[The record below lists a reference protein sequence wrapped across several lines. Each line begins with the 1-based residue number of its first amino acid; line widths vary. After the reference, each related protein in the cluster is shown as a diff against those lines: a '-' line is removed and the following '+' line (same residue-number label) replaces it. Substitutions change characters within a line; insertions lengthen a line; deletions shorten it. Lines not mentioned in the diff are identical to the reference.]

1 MNGHVASNKSFEDDD
16 LEMVEQASKANKSV
30 VDDAAIEEFIGTSN
44 KEMAADYTDKAS
56 RVLFPLVFVIF
67 NIIYWV
73 YFSTTG

>member
-1 MNGHVASNKSFEDDD
+1 
-16 LEMVEQASKANKSV
+16 MVEQASKANKSV
-30 VDDAAIEEFIGTSN
+30 VDDAAIEEFIGTSK

-67 NIIYWV
+67 NIIYWA